1 MEVEHLFHA
10 MNSNKEPSS
19 TMPLWNPML
28 LLMTGAA
35 LGAIVAKK
43 LWENHKM
50 ETLPN
55 FLSSLLILYLPYL

>member
-1 MEVEHLFHA
+1 MSISRKINPVFSPTNFGYCSSKTMEVEHLFHA

-43 LWENHKM
+43 L
-50 ETLPN
+50 
-55 FLSSLLILYLPYL
+55 

>member
-19 TMPLWNPML
+19 MPLWNPML

-43 LWENHKM
+43 L
-50 ETLPN
+50 
-55 FLSSLLILYLPYL
+55 